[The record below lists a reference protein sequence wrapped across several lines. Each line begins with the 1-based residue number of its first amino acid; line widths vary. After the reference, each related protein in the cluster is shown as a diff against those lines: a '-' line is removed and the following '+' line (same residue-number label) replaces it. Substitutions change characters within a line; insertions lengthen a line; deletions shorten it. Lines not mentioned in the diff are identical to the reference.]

1 MDFSWSGEQREMFQ
15 AVGTFARKELNE
27 RLIERDREAVF
38 SLEVWK
44 QCGAV
49 GLLGLTVPV
58 EFGGTGAD
66 ALTAVGVLERLGYCC
81 RDNGLIFS
89 LNAHLWTA
97 CMPLVEFGTD
107 GQKEKFLPGLSSGD
121 LIGGNAMSEPG
132 SGSDAFS
139 LRTTAKKREGCYV
152 LNGSKTWV
160 TNAPVAD
167 VLVVYATVDTDKG
180 AGGVTAFLVEKD
192 APGFTVGRKLDKM
205 GLRTSPM
212 AEVFFDDC
220 EIPAENLLGKE
231 GSGSQLFTRSM
242 TWERGCILA
251 SAVGSMQRLLET
263 CVEYARERKQF
274 GQAIGKFQQVS
285 SKIVD
290 MKLRLETARRLLY
303 HTAWLRDQGK
313 SSVAEAALVKLHI
326 SEAWVKTCEDAIQIH
341 AGYGYMTESELERE
355 LRDAIGSRI
364 YSGTNE
370 IQRNLIAALLGL

>member
-1 MDFSWSGEQREMFQ
+1 MDFSWSDEQREMFQ
-15 AVGTFARKELNE
+15 AVSAFARKELNE
-27 RLIERDREAVF
+27 GLIERDREAVF
-38 SLEVWK
+38 NRAGWK
-44 QCGAV
+44 QCGQV
-49 GLLGLTVPV
+49 GLPGLTVPA
-58 EFGGTGAD
+58 ELGGTGAD
-66 ALTAVGVLERLGYCC
+66 ALTAVGVLEKLGYAC
-81 RDNGLIFS
+81 RDNGLTFS

-97 CMPLVEFGTD
+97 CMPLAEFGTD
-107 GQKEKFLPGLSSGD
+107 EQKRKFLPGLCGGEW
-121 LIGGNAMSEPG
+121 IGGNAMSEPG

-139 LRTTAKKREGCYV
+139 MRTTAEKRQGRYV
-152 LNGSKTWV
+152 LNGGKTWV

-167 VLVVYATVDTDKG
+167 VLVVYATIDRAKG
-180 AGGVTAFLVEKD
+180 AAGVTAFLVEKGT
-192 APGFTVGRKLDKM
+192 PGFTVGRKLDKM

-212 AEVFFDDC
+212 AEVFFDNC
-220 EIPAENLLGKE
+220 EIPEENLLGKE

-263 CVEYARERKQF
+263 SIKHARERKQF

-313 SSVAEAALVKLHI
+313 SSVMEAALVKLHI
-326 SEAWVKTCEDAIQIH
+326 SEAWVKTCEDTIQIH
-341 AGYGYMTESELERE
+341 GGYGYMTESEIERE

-364 YSGTNE
+364 YSGTSE

>member
-1 MDFSWSGEQREMFQ
+1 MDFSWSDEQREMFQ
-15 AVGTFARKELNE
+15 AVSAFASKELNE
-27 RLIERDREAVF
+27 DLIERDHDAVF
-38 SLEVWK
+38 NREGWK
-44 QCGAV
+44 QCGTV
-49 GLLGLTVPV
+49 GLPGLTVPA
-58 EFGGTGAD
+58 ELGGTGAD
-66 ALTAVGVLERLGYCC
+66 ALTAVGILEKLGYAC
-81 RDNGLIFS
+81 RDNGLTFS

-97 CMPLVEFGTD
+97 CMPLVEFGSD
-107 GQKEKFLPGLSSGD
+107 AQKQKFLPGLSSGD

-139 LRTTAKKREGCYV
+139 LRTTAAKRDGRYV

-167 VLVVYATVDTDKG
+167 VLVVYATLDPEKG

-192 APGFTVGRKLDKM
+192 TPGFTVGGKLDKM

-212 AEVFFDDC
+212 AEVFFDNC
-220 EIPAENLLGKE
+220 EIPEGNLLGKE

-251 SAVGSMQRLLET
+251 SSVGSMQRLIET
-263 CVEYARERKQF
+263 CIKHARERKQF

-313 SSVAEAALVKLHI
+313 SSVMEAALVKLHL
-326 SEAWVKTCEDAIQIH
+326 SESWVKTCEDAIQIH
-341 AGYGYMTESELERE
+341 GGYGYMKEAELERE
-355 LRDAIGSRI
+355 LRDALGSRI
-364 YSGTNE
+364 YSGTSE

>member
-1 MDFSWSGEQREMFQ
+1 MDFSWSDEQREMFQ
-15 AVGTFARKELNE
+15 AVSTFARKELNE
-27 RLIERDREAVF
+27 GLIEHDRDAVF
-38 SLEVWK
+38 NREGWK
-44 QCGAV
+44 QCGDV
-49 GLLGLTVPV
+49 GLPGLTVPA
-58 EFGGTGAD
+58 EFGGAGAD
-66 ALTAVGVLERLGYCC
+66 ALTAVGVMEKLGHAC
-81 RDNGLIFS
+81 RDNGLTFS

-107 GQKEKFLPGLSSGD
+107 VQKQKFLPGLSSGD
-121 LIGGNAMSEPG
+121 LIGGNAMSEPN

-139 LRTTAKKREGCYV
+139 LRTTAEKRDGRYV

-167 VLVVYATVDTDKG
+167 VLVVYATIDPEKG

-192 APGFTVGRKLDKM
+192 SPGFTVGGKLDKM

-212 AEVFFDDC
+212 AEVFFDNC
-220 EIPAENLLGKE
+220 EIPEENLLGKE

-263 CVEYARERKQF
+263 CVKHARERKQF
-274 GQAIGKFQQVS
+274 GQSIGKFQQVS

-290 MKLRLETARRLLY
+290 MKLRLETARRILY

-313 SSVAEAALVKLHI
+313 SSVMEAALVKLHL
-326 SEAWVKTCEDAIQIH
+326 SESWVKTCEDAIQIH
-341 AGYGYMTESELERE
+341 GGYGYMKEAELERE
-355 LRDAIGSRI
+355 LRDALGSRI
-364 YSGTNE
+364 YSGTSE

>member
-1 MDFSWSGEQREMFQ
+1 MDFSWSDEQRELFQ
-15 AVGTFARKELNE
+15 AVSAFARKELNE
-27 RLIERDREAVF
+27 GLIERDREAVF
-38 SLEVWK
+38 NRAGWK
-44 QCGAV
+44 QCGQV
-49 GLLGLTVPV
+49 GLPGLTVPA
-58 EFGGTGAD
+58 ELGGTEAD
-66 ALTAVGVLERLGYCC
+66 ALTAVGVLEKLGYAC
-81 RDNGLIFS
+81 RDNGLTFS

-97 CMPLVEFGTD
+97 CMPLAEFGAD
-107 GQKEKFLPGLSSGD
+107 EQKRKFLPKLCGGEW
-121 LIGGNAMSEPG
+121 IGGNAMSEPG

-139 LRTTAKKREGCYV
+139 MRTTAEKRQGRYV
-152 LNGSKTWV
+152 LNGGKTWV

-167 VLVVYATVDTDKG
+167 VLVVYATIDPAKG
-180 AGGVTAFLVEKD
+180 AAGVTAFLVEKD

-212 AEVFFDDC
+212 AEVFFDNC
-220 EIPAENLLGKE
+220 EIPEENLLGKE

-263 CVEYARERKQF
+263 SIKHARERKQF

-285 SKIVD
+285 SRIVD

-313 SSVAEAALVKLHI
+313 GSVMEAALVKLHI

-341 AGYGYMTESELERE
+341 GGYGYMTESEIERE

-364 YSGTNE
+364 YSGTSE
-370 IQRNLIAALLGL
+370 IQRNLVAALLGL

>member
-1 MDFSWSGEQREMFQ
+1 MDFSWSDEQREMFQ
-15 AVGTFARKELNE
+15 AVSTFARKELNE
-27 RLIERDREAVF
+27 GLIEHDRDAVF
-38 SLEVWK
+38 NREGWK
-44 QCGAV
+44 QCGDV
-49 GLLGLTVPV
+49 GLPGLTVPA
-58 EFGGTGAD
+58 EFGGAGAD
-66 ALTAVGVLERLGYCC
+66 ALTAVGVMEKLGHAC
-81 RDNGLIFS
+81 RDNGLTFS

-107 GQKEKFLPGLSSGD
+107 VQKQKFLPGLSSGD
-121 LIGGNAMSEPG
+121 LIGGNAMSEPN

-139 LRTTAKKREGCYV
+139 LRTTAEKRDGRYV

-167 VLVVYATVDTDKG
+167 VLVVYATIDPEKG

-192 APGFTVGRKLDKM
+192 SPGFTVGGKLDKL

-212 AEVFFDDC
+212 AEVFFDNC
-220 EIPAENLLGKE
+220 EIPEENLLGKE
-231 GSGSQLFTRSM
+231 GSGSPLFTRSM

-263 CVEYARERKQF
+263 CVKHARERKQF
-274 GQAIGKFQQVS
+274 GQSIGKFQQVS

-290 MKLRLETARRLLY
+290 MKLRLETARRILY

-313 SSVAEAALVKLHI
+313 SSVLEAALVKLHL
-326 SEAWVKTCEDAIQIH
+326 SESWVKTCEDAIQIH
-341 AGYGYMTESELERE
+341 GGYGYMKEAELERE
-355 LRDAIGSRI
+355 LRDALGSRI
-364 YSGTNE
+364 YSGTSE

>member
-1 MDFSWSGEQREMFQ
+1 MDFSWSDEQREMFQ
-15 AVGTFARKELNE
+15 AVSAFARKELNE
-27 RLIERDREAVF
+27 GLIERDRESVF
-38 SLEVWK
+38 NRAGWK
-44 QCGAV
+44 QCGQV
-49 GLLGLTVPV
+49 GLPGLTVPA
-58 EFGGTGAD
+58 ELGGTGAD
-66 ALTAVGVLERLGYCC
+66 ALTAVGVLEKLGYAC
-81 RDNGLIFS
+81 RDNGLTFS

-97 CMPLVEFGTD
+97 CMPLAEFGTD
-107 GQKEKFLPGLSSGD
+107 EQKRKFLPGLCGGEW
-121 LIGGNAMSEPG
+121 IGGNAMSEPG

-139 LRTTAKKREGCYV
+139 MRTTAEKRQGRYV
-152 LNGSKTWV
+152 LNGGKTWV

-167 VLVVYATVDTDKG
+167 VLVVYATIDRAKG
-180 AGGVTAFLVEKD
+180 AAGVTAFLVEKG

-212 AEVFFDDC
+212 AEVFFDNC
-220 EIPAENLLGKE
+220 EIPEENLLGKE

-263 CVEYARERKQF
+263 SIKHARERKQF

-313 SSVAEAALVKLHI
+313 SSVMEAALVKLHI
-326 SEAWVKTCEDAIQIH
+326 SEAWVKTCEDTIQIH
-341 AGYGYMTESELERE
+341 GGYGYMTESEIERE

-364 YSGTNE
+364 YSGTSE